1 MYFVPLGHIRKYL
14 IEIKLFLPLHNSN
27 KNNSNRVRTNCV
39 NKRLRALF
47 VNRCKLSLMGVFGA
61 KLFVCIKEHNVS
73 PEKQFHF
80 NLLTLNNDC
89 YKNFL
94 SYEQL

>member
-1 MYFVPLGHIRKYL
+1 MYFVPLGHIRKY
-14 IEIKLFLPLHNSN
+14 IIRENFFFHYNNN
-27 KNNSNRVRTNCV
+27 KTSVTTNCV